1 VVTYGCRLPLTKVSL
16 KIHRYRIECDG
27 ALFNGC
33 GRHNPPLATFLVR
46 RASPASSFRIS
57 KKQIMGN
64 PAIDRYREAQQI
76 IAQLLLSRAEQP
88 RRDEYRAAVVCL
100 HGTILQLVTASVPRR
115 YLEVLISGKR
125 PRQCLQ
131 ICRSTQYDLLDCEGR
146 KGALAHLWIVLD
158 FIIPRPEKPGEDVR

>member
-1 VVTYGCRLPLTKVSL
+1 MVTYGCRLSSTNVSL
-16 KIHRYRIECDG
+16 KIHKYRIKCDG
-27 ALFNGC
+27 ALFTGY
-33 GRHNPPLATFLVR
+33 GRHNLPLATFLVR

-57 KKQIMGN
+57 KKQVMDN
-64 PAIDRYREAQQI
+64 SAIDRYREAQQI

-125 PRQCLQ
+125 PWQCLQ
-131 ICRSTQYDLLDCEGR
+131 ICRSAQYDLLDREER

-158 FIIPRPEKPGEDVR
+158 FVIPCPEKPGEEVP

>member
-1 VVTYGCRLPLTKVSL
+1 MVTYGCRLSSTNVSL
-16 KIHRYRIECDG
+16 KIHKYRVKCDG
-27 ALFNGC
+27 ALFAGY

-46 RASPASSFRIS
+46 RTSPASSFRIS
-57 KKQIMGN
+57 KKQVMDN

-115 YLEVLISGKR
+115 YFEVLISGKR
-125 PRQCLQ
+125 PWQCLQ
-131 ICRSTQYDLLDCEGR
+131 FCRSTQYDLLDREGR

-158 FIIPRPEKPGEDVR
+158 FVIPRPEKPGEEVP

>member
-1 VVTYGCRLPLTKVSL
+1 MTYGCRLSSIKVSL
-16 KIHRYRIECDG
+16 KIHKYRIECDG
-27 ALFNGC
+27 ALFIGG

-57 KKQIMGN
+57 KKQVMDN

-88 RRDEYRAAVVCL
+88 RPDEYRAAVVYL
-100 HGTILQLVTASVPRR
+100 HGIILQLVTASVPRR

-125 PRQCLQ
+125 PWQCLQ
-131 ICRSTQYDLLDCEGR
+131 ICRSTQYDLLGREGR
-146 KGALAHLWIVLD
+146 KSALAHLWILLD
-158 FIIPRPEKPGEDVR
+158 FVIPRPEKPEEEVT

>member
-1 VVTYGCRLPLTKVSL
+1 MVTYGCRLSSTITSL
-16 KIHRYRIECDG
+16 KVHKYRIKCDG
-27 ALFNGC
+27 ALFRYGK
-33 GRHNPPLATFLVR
+33 HNPPLATFLVR
-46 RASPASSFRIS
+46 RASPASSFRMIS
-57 KKQIMGN
+57 KKQVMDN

-125 PRQCLQ
+125 PWQCLQ
-131 ICRSTQYDLLDCEGR
+131 ICRSTQYDLLDREGR

-158 FIIPRPEKPGEDVR
+158 FVIPRPEKPGEEVP